1 MLLSL
6 GDNQIVLFLNA
17 VAGIAQSQ
25 FRPQR
30 VTGNVFAVFFEIPYQ
45 ITDAM
50 ILTEKVRIP
59 IL

>member
-6 GDNQIVLFLNA
+6 GDNQIVLFLNV

-30 VTGNVFAVFFEIPYQ
+30 VTGNMLPVFFEIPGQ
-45 ITDAM
+45 IVDAM
-50 ILTEKVRIP
+50 IGAEEAWIE